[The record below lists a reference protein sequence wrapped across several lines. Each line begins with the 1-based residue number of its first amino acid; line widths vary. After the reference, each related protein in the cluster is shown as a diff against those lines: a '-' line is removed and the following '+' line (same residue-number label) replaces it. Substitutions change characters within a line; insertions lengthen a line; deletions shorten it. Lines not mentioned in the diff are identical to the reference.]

1 MHFDLRLKNELGLP
15 FLMPGAG
22 KILVIAGLTILLTV
36 LVGAAASSY
45 AAVKLSKVDT
55 GLILKE
61 GN

>member
-1 MHFDLRLKNELGLP
+1 
-15 FLMPGAG
+15 MPGAG
-22 KILVIAGLTILLTV
+22 KIVIFGSITLALTV
-36 LVGAAASSY
+36 LVGAIASSY

>member
-1 MHFDLRLKNELGLP
+1 MKEELALP

-22 KILVIAGLTILLTV
+22 KIVIFGLITLALTV
-36 LVGAAASSY
+36 LVGAIASSY